1 MEQYG
6 TDVMEERYGLAMER
20 IGQIE
25 KEQAVPA
32 PYGEYFRETAGFLLL
47 MGQVR
52 ELLRSGAGDELTW
65 NSGRSGTGGFM
76 RIFCRKTMGKAMETP
91 FWRKENWESLSESC
105 CVFCMRSWRGAGRL
119 CV

>member
-20 IGQIE
+20 ISQIE
-25 KEQAVPA
+25 KEQTVPA

-52 ELLRSGAGDELTW
+52 NFSALR
-65 NSGRSGTGGFM
+65 R
-76 RIFCRKTMGKAMETP
+76 
-91 FWRKENWESLSESC
+91 
-105 CVFCMRSWRGAGRL
+105 RG
-119 CV
+119 